1 MAKRILIPV
10 DESTQSQRALT
21 YALEEY
27 PEAAITILHVIDPR
41 EFRTYGGI
49 EGWVDLDQIGEQRR
63 AHAKRLVKNA
73 QQQAAD
79 QGRTVETGVVIGKAS
94 PTIIEYATDNDI
106 DHIVMGSHRRSGI
119 NRLLFG
125 SVAEK
130 AIRKSPIPVTIV
142 E

>member
-10 DESTQSQRALT
+10 DEFTHSQTVLT

-27 PEAAITILHVIDPR
+27 PDAVITILHVIDPR

-49 EGWVDLDQIGEQRR
+49 EGWIDLTQVGEQRR
-63 AHAKRLVKNA
+63 AHAKRLVETI

-79 QGRTVETGVVIGKAS
+79 QGKTVETGVVIGKAA
-94 PTIIEYATDNDI
+94 PTIIEYATDHGS
-106 DHIVMGSHRRSGI
+106 DHIVMESRRRSGI
-119 NRLLFG
+119 NRVLFG

-130 AIRKSPIPVTIV
+130 VIRKSPVPVTV
-142 E
+142 VG